1 MCKKLLLCDSD
12 DLGSR
17 QFVGRGEG
25 KCPYVFWRGN
35 GKANLTREGTC
46 IVAQQPRG
54 RRSRHPTRGEGG
66 VRIGGRVRDTIDAGT
81 C

>member
-1 MCKKLLLCDSD
+1 MIWGVDS
-12 DLGSR
+12 SW
-17 QFVGRGEG
+17 GEARASVLMYFG
-25 KCPYVFWRGN
+25 RGN